1 MRMAAKLHGWTDG
14 VTCNH
19 AWAIVK
25 RGSFPSAILE
35 QKTVLDWYSKS
46 RKCDFYIFCFFAL
59 YKIEYTFVMLAK

>member
-1 MRMAAKLHGWTDG
+1 MCMAAKLHGRTDG

-35 QKTVLDWYSKS
+35 KKNSISLVD
-46 RKCDFYIFCFFAL
+46 
-59 YKIEYTFVMLAK
+59 